1 MRSAKLKNLNFN
13 LFDVVWIC
21 YHNTELKVSKNY
33 LIFYNLNQ
41 RSYFSTLN
49 FIDSRLNML
58 NKRLLHDHSTIY

>member
-1 MRSAKLKNLNFN
+1 MKSTKLKNLNFN

-21 YHNTELKVSKNY
+21 YHNTEPKVSKNY